1 MGLWLSAPPCFAADS
16 VAAPGV
22 KLSLRAAVAKLAAS
36 DANAVV
42 RSSQEAGKL
51 TEASNGNGGRSFV
64 HSPKGIAA
72 ILLLAGGI
80 AWAVV
85 SRSNDAV
92 HSPAKN

>member
-16 VAAPGV
+16 AAAPGV

-42 RSSQEAGKL
+42 RSSQEVGKG
-51 TEASNGNGGRSFV
+51 TETSGGGGRSFV

-80 AWAVV
+80 AWALV